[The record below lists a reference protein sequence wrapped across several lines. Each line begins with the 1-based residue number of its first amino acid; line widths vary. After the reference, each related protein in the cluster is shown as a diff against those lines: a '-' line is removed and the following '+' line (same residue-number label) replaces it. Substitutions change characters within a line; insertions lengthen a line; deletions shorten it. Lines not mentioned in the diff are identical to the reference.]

1 MSSRKLGDYD
11 RAFAAYEKC
20 LSIKSDYAP
29 AREYLGEARLE
40 KNDPAGAHEQLAML
54 EKLNPGSDES
64 KALRAALNA
73 YEVAHGTAAAD
84 SAAH

>member
-1 MSSRKLGDYD
+1 
-11 RAFAAYEKC
+11 
-20 LSIKSDYAP
+20 
-29 AREYLGEARLE
+29 
-40 KNDPAGAHEQLAML
+40 ML